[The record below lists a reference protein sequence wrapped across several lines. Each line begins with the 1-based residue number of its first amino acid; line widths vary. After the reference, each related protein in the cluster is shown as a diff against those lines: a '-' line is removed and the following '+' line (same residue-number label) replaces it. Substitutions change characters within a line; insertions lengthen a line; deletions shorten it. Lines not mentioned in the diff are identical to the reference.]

1 MDLSYLSRLGLKAFP
16 LAKQPLSKPIQT
28 LEQFT
33 LDILKE
39 IRKDLKEFKVIPYG
53 GGICVAINRMI
64 EFKISEYLKT
74 TEDSWITIDMYSNF
88 HNSGK
93 LGLEDCGMQTKVIG
107 LIAIRVADVFRAKAA
122 LWPKHSGSKNY
133 PVPSPTLGLRH
144 SEAYLTLGIW
154 TGEYGELR
162 IQLLDFVIENLENE
176 LQ

>member
-64 EFKISEYLKT
+64 EFKISEYLKPLKIVGSLLT
-74 TEDSWITIDMYSNF
+74 
-88 HNSGK
+88 
-93 LGLEDCGMQTKVIG
+93 C
-107 LIAIRVADVFRAKAA
+107 IAI
-122 LWPKHSGSKNY
+122 STI
-133 PVPSPTLGLRH
+133 PVNWS
-144 SEAYLTLGIW
+144 
-154 TGEYGELR
+154 
-162 IQLLDFVIENLENE
+162 
-176 LQ
+176 